1 MHFVHRVQLGFT
13 HSAPIFLLRL
23 TLFLSTSRITILTCM
38 SSPRHVYI
46 LIWNDTD
53 YLQTNRAFKYFVV
66 SEVRTR
72 TIVLIRRSVIQAERL
87 VTPFTLE
94 GQKILKIA

>member
-1 MHFVHRVQLGFT
+1 MHSVHRVQLGFT
-13 HSAPIFLLRL
+13 HLALIFLFRFS
-23 TLFLSTSRITILTCM
+23 LFLSTSRITILTRM
-38 SSPRHVYI
+38 SSPRHIDI

-53 YLQTNRAFKYFVV
+53 YFQTNRAFKYFVV
-66 SEVRTR
+66 SEIGTG